1 MATLRYISD
10 KLFHNMNFSTS
21 RANNS
26 RTIFFKDL
34 TFPMNQFHADLN
46 LILNVNLYNDILMF
60 PLTFPKTS
68 GGCIRS

>member
-1 MATLRYISD
+1 
-10 KLFHNMNFSTS
+10 
-21 RANNS
+21 
-26 RTIFFKDL
+26 
-34 TFPMNQFHADLN
+34 MNQFHVDLN